1 MGGRCPVFKSGD
13 KIVAESP
20 KILVEKTDNL
30 CIHALGCM
38 LSMLVPLSRGISFKS
53 LGLTKKGAK
62 PDTCNA

>member
-1 MGGRCPVFKSGD
+1 
-13 KIVAESP
+13 
-20 KILVEKTDNL
+20 VEKTDNL
-30 CIHALGCM
+30 CIPERGCM